1 MLYRWWRM
9 DDEGRRRVWKL
20 YVWFT
25 AFMFCGCC
33 FGAFT
38 WSARLQV
45 RLYTLASTLE
55 SGTTIESLA
64 RLSASR
70 SVAFNWRAAYTV
82 TYAIEFL
89 FLSIAKLVVLER
101 MIEFSAPQSASKSKR
116 WVFAERIVVG
126 LVVFGNLVGLAGNI
140 ASSTYFKAAA
150 NSDSN
155 AADSYLLNNTAAGDK
170 FRSETKQKLQEAY
183 QIAAVQSLSEVT
195 VLLLIIIAFA
205 ISGFVC
211 VRRFRSVFA
220 GLKTVTVSKGDK
232 TLRFQILGTT
242 VVIFFAFL
250 LRSVFSAM
258 WAASYGLQLSNSCPG
273 KSDCDPCH
281 NNDFTYLWY
290 WIGHIIEFQLLIM
303 LISSPIAL
311 LIALWGMTSKL
322 TLIYMNTN
330 KRGQTPKTSLTS
342 VRPPSSNLL

>member
-1 MLYRWWRM
+1 M
-9 DDEGRRRVWKL
+9 WKL

-45 RLYTLASTLE
+45 RLHTLSSNLESGSTLE
-55 SGTTIESLA
+55 SLA
-64 RLSASR
+64 RQSASR
-70 SVAFNWRAAYTV
+70 SVAFQWRAAYTV

-101 MIEFSAPQSASKSKR
+101 MMEFSSPQSPNKSKR
-116 WVFAERIVVG
+116 WVLGERLVVG
-126 LVVFGNLVGLAGNI
+126 LVLFGNLVGLAGNI
-140 ASSTYFKAAA
+140 TSSTYFKAAA
-150 NSDSN
+150 DSDSR
-155 AADSYLLNNTAAGDK
+155 AADSYSANNTAAGHQL
-170 FRSETKQKLQEAY
+170 RAETKQKLQEAY

-195 VLLLIIIAFA
+195 VLLLIIVAFA
-205 ISGFVC
+205 VSGFVC

-220 GLKTVTVSKGDK
+220 GLKTATVTKGDK
-232 TLRFQILGTT
+232 ILRLQILGTT

-258 WAASYGLQLSNSCPG
+258 WAASYGLQLSSSCPG

-303 LISSPIAL
+303 MISSPIAL

-322 TLIYMNTN
+322 TLIYMNTY
-330 KRGQTPKTSLTS
+330 KRGQTRSAETS
-342 VRPPSSNLL
+342 VRQPSGTLL